1 MAELV
6 KDHRGEHLTSYDK
19 RDGVRRPEP
28 GGQDYRGG
36 DVEGA
41 EQPSDLYPPW
51 CAGDVGE
58 HRNARADQKHRRPE
72 DKRAHEEGDRRGC
85 YRPSDRSTQ
94 FAVDGELYRYR
105 GPRQNGEQQKQSLC
119 LSFSF
124 PYHSSP
130 RVALLEEPVS
140 PKK

>member
-1 MAELV
+1 M
-6 KDHRGEHLTSYDK
+6 
-19 RDGVRRPEP
+19 VRRRRRRAPERP
-28 GGQDYRGG
+28 RGP
-36 DVEGA
+36 EA
-41 EQPSDLYPPW
+41 PP
-51 CAGDVGE
+51 
-58 HRNARADQKHRRPE
+58 PE